1 MTQGII
7 DVQKNLEVRL
17 TPIVNAVLA
26 AVMTEDTYVL
36 NLSYNSRGKTSKVNE
51 VFFQL
56 SKNGIPIS
64 NLPKEESGGVIQ
76 IIAMALR
83 WSFVLLNSLNRKI
96 LILDEPVVA
105 LSTCED
111 NYQNRFRNILEKLVD
126 EFGFQ
131 IIMSTHSESLKTGNI
146 VDLSV
151 L

>member
-1 MTQGII
+1 MKGII

-36 NLSYNSRGKTSKVNE
+36 NLSYNARGKTSKVNE

-111 NYQNRFRNILEKLVD
+111 NYQNRFRDILEKLVD

-131 IIMSTHSESLKTGNI
+131 IIMSTHSDSLKTGNI
-146 VDLSV
+146 IDLSV

>member
-1 MTQGII
+1 MKGII

-36 NLSYNSRGKTSKVNE
+36 NLSYNARGKTSKVNE

-111 NYQNRFRNILEKLVD
+111 NYQNRFRDILEKLVD

-131 IIMSTHSESLKTGNI
+131 IIMSTHSDSLKTGNI